1 MLDNLLDKFTTHF
14 KQILIRAQ
22 NVAWQKG
29 SDAIEP
35 MHLLFA
41 LLQQKGSIAAEILSK
56 QNLRPDDLQLNMTAP
71 LNTDRLLSTNPWDL
85 PQPNEASQSIIE
97 QAVKTAYEYN
107 HKYIGSEHLLASLI
121 NHSNREV
128 QSIFLRFNVDVKK
141 ISQQLELILRGTTKF
156 TTFQPNA
163 NPQEM
168 LDGNFSDG
176 APRETALEQFTID
189 LTSPEAQSK
198 IDPVIGR
205 ALEIERLIQ
214 ILSRRTKN
222 NPVLLGDAGVGKT
235 AIIEGL
241 AKKIYLGD
249 VPDVLLDKK
258 ILNLDLSS
266 VLAGTMYRGEFEAR
280 LKQIV
285 EEVTSNSNIIL
296 FIDEIHNLI
305 GAGSTSGSMD
315 AANILKPAL
324 ARGQLRCVGATTR
337 EEYKKFIES
346 DKALERRFQP
356 IYIEEA
362 SESETLEILKG
373 IQSNYET
380 YHRVNFT
387 PEALETSIVLSQRYM
402 PDKKLPDKAID
413 LLDEAASSL
422 KVAKEKNRYSKMMR
436 ELETKLAGIKKA
448 KRQAIIDEQYTT
460 AISFKDQ
467 EEIIIQELQQLQISQ
482 SKEKISILGIITA
495 ERIAEIV
502 AKATGIPVTDI
513 LQTEKRKLLQLEKYL
528 QREIVGQEEALKQI
542 SEAIRRA
549 RAGLGDPN
557 RPLASFIFLGP
568 TGVGKTAT
576 AKLLAQLMFD
586 SPNNLIK
593 IDMSEYNESFNV
605 SKLIGAPAGYVGY
618 KDANVLTD
626 AVKSKPYCVIL
637 LDEIEKAHPEVFN
650 LLLPVLEEGRLTDA
664 AGRTVNFRNTIIIMT
679 SNIGLDQFNA
689 QAAVGFESEETALQS
704 AEEKFAKI
712 SQGIKQSLHDYFRP
726 EFLNR
731 IDKVVIFKP
740 LTKSVA
746 KKIIARECELL
757 NQRLLAKGRKIN
769 LDVATVNYLVNRGFN
784 VDEGAR
790 SLKRFFQEKV
800 TNQLAEAILKDEV
813 ASEFTTTIKDQQ
825 IILTH

>member
-35 MHLLFA
+35 VHLLFA

-56 QNLRPDDLQLNMTAP
+56 QNLQADDLQMNMVAP
-71 LNTDRLLSTNPWDL
+71 LNTEHLLSTNPWDL
-85 PQPNEASQSIIE
+85 PQPNETSQSIIE

-121 NHSNREV
+121 NNSNRDV

-141 ISQQLELILRGTTKF
+141 ISQQLELILRGTAKF
-156 TTFQPNA
+156 TSFQPAA

-168 LDGNFSDG
+168 LDSSYSDG
-176 APRETALEQFTID
+176 NQRETALEQFTVD

-205 ALEIERLIQ
+205 AQEIERLIQ

-241 AKKIYLGD
+241 AKKIALGD

-285 EEVTSNSNIIL
+285 EEVTSNPNIIL

-373 IQSNYET
+373 IQTNYET

-387 PEALETSIVLSQRYM
+387 PEALETSITLSQRYM

-422 KVAKEKNRYSKMMR
+422 KVAKEKNRYSKTMR
-436 ELETKLAGIKKA
+436 ELETKLAGIKAA
-448 KRQAIIDEQYTT
+448 KRQAIIDEQYTA

-467 EEIIIQELQQLQISQ
+467 EEIIIQELQQLRVSQ
-482 SKEKISILGIITA
+482 SKEKISVLGIITA

-513 LQTEKRKLLQLEKYL
+513 LQTEKKKLLQLEKYL
-528 QREIVGQEEALKQI
+528 QREIVGQDDALKDVG
-542 SEAIRRA
+542 EAIRRA

-626 AVKSKPYCVIL
+626 AVKSKPYSVIL

-679 SNIGLDQFNA
+679 SNIGLNQFNA
-689 QAAVGFESEETALQS
+689 QAAVGFESEETEAQT
-704 AEEKFAKI
+704 AEKKYAKI
-712 SQGIKQSLHDYFRP
+712 SQDIKQSLHDYFRP

-731 IDKVVIFKP
+731 IDKIVIFRP
-740 LTKSVA
+740 LTKTVA

-757 NQRLLAKGRKIN
+757 NQRLADKGRSIR
-769 LDVATVNYLVNRGFN
+769 LDPATVNYLVHRGFN

-790 SLKRFFQEKV
+790 SLKRFFQEKI
-800 TNQLAEAILKDEV
+800 TNQLAEAILKDEAV
-813 ASEFTTTIKDQQ
+813 GEFTASMKDHQ
-825 IILTH
+825 IILSH